1 MKKSLLAFAVLTL
14 ASAAAFAQTAA
25 DSNANSGANAST
37 GNIALNTS
45 LYLPSANPFSYQ
57 TLGYTGAYTQTVK
70 GQPVAA
76 GAASFATPAVWRCA
90 TAGAGGALQLKDF
103 ALSFALPGGESAI
116 CPREFRIAIIG
127 SIADRFAF
135 ANKPELSDSQK
146 VIALDTAK
154 AMLAQACGDNEIANS
169 LERTKTM
176 QCDEPTADEDRKA
189 RWARERQAK
198 QVANTVV
205 APNGERVAYMP
216 GVPAVREAPKPWQ
229 AGG

>member
-1 MKKSLLAFAVLTL
+1 MKKSLLAL
-14 ASAAAFAQTAA
+14 AIAAASLPAFAQVGV
-25 DSNANSGANAST
+25 DSASSAGASAST
-37 GNIALNTS
+37 GNIGITS
-45 LYLPSANPFSYQ
+45 IMNLPGANPFTSSNIGYSG
-57 TLGYTGAYTQTVK
+57 GYTTTVK

-127 SIADRFAF
+127 GIADRFMF
-135 ANKPELSDSQK
+135 AEKNDLTSDQK
-146 VIALDTAK
+146 RIALDAAK
-154 AMLAQACGDNEIANS
+154 AMLAQACGDMEMANS
-169 LERTKTM
+169 LEGTKGM
-176 QCDEPTADEDRKA
+176 QCAEGATEDDRKA
-189 RWARERQAK
+189 RWAREKQAK

-205 APNGERVAYMP
+205 LPTGERVAYMP
-216 GVPAVREAPKPWQ
+216 GVPVVREQPKPWQ